1 MIILAS
7 ASPRRKKLLEQIGC
21 KFKVMVSD
29 ATEEMRQDLLPEKVV
44 IRNAR
49 LKAMDVAA
57 KTAAS
62 VLGAD
67 TVVSLEGHI
76 YGKPANAYD
85 ARRMLKILSGN
96 IHEVST
102 GIALVRGNG
111 IWTDVVTTKVKFCV
125 LSDTVIDD
133 YIASKEPFDKA
144 GAYAIQGRAAAFIER
159 IEGCYSNVVGLPL
172 YCLTVLAKEAGV
184 NLYDDNGEVFT
195 RR

>member
-1 MIILAS
+1 VIILAS

-29 ATEEMRQDLLPEKVV
+29 AAEEMRQDLLPEELV

-49 LKAMDVAA
+49 LKATDVAV
-57 KTAAS
+57 KAAES
-62 VLGAD
+62 VLAAD
-67 TVVSLEGHI
+67 TVVSLYGHI
-76 YGKPANAYD
+76 YGKPTNADD

-102 GIALVRGNG
+102 GIALVRGDG
-111 IWTDVVTTKVKFCV
+111 IWTDVVTTKVKFCA

-133 YIASKEPFDKA
+133 YIALKEPFDKA

-172 YCLTVLAKEAGV
+172 HCLVVLAKEAGV
-184 NLYDDNGEVFT
+184 NLYDDNGERFT

>member
-29 ATEEMRQDLLPEKVV
+29 AAEEMRQDLLPEELV

-49 LKAMDVAA
+49 LKATDVAV
-57 KTAAS
+57 KAAES
-62 VLGAD
+62 VLAAD
-67 TVVSLEGHI
+67 TVVSLYGHI
-76 YGKPANAYD
+76 YGKPTNADD

-102 GIALVRGNG
+102 GIALVWGND
-111 IWTDVVTTKVKFCV
+111 IWSDVVTTKVKFGI

-133 YIASKEPFDKA
+133 YIALKEPFDKA

-172 YCLTVLAKEAGV
+172 HCLVVLAKEAGV
-184 NLYDDNGEVFT
+184 NLYDDNGERFT